1 MYSQTTVATGLW
13 GTGTS
18 PGTSSSELQRWSRK
32 RMALQG
38 LGKKEWKLSRMVTH
52 PHSEIREPV
61 VRPELRAWSKQKSK
75 GGECSR

>member
-1 MYSQTTVATGLW
+1 
-13 GTGTS
+13 
-18 PGTSSSELQRWSRK
+18 
-32 RMALQG
+32 MALQG